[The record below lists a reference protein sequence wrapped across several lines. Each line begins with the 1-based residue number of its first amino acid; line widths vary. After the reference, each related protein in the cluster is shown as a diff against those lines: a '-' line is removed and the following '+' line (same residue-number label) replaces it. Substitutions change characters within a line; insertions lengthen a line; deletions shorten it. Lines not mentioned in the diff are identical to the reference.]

1 MEPYATI
8 LTELKQR
15 TDKTL
20 KHLKDRLG
28 GIRTGRASPTLV
40 DTIRVDYYGTMTPL
54 AQIAH
59 ISVPE
64 PRQLMIKAFD
74 NSPQVAKDIERAIQK
89 SDLGLNPQSDG
100 KVLRLIMPP
109 LSGEQRQKL
118 VHKVKD
124 LCEQDRVALRNE
136 RRDANKIADQLKKD
150 GKLTEDQCKKAH
162 EVIDKELKLVEQ
174 RIDELLKL
182 KSKEILEE

>member
-1 MEPYATI
+1 MDPHAPI
-8 LTELKQR
+8 LNDLKQK

-20 KHLKDRLG
+20 KHLKEQLG

-40 DTIRVDYYGTMTPL
+40 DTIRVDYYGTSTPL
-54 AQIAH
+54 MQVAH

-64 PRQLMIKAFD
+64 PRQLLIKPFD
-74 NSPQVAKDIERAIQK
+74 GSPQVIKDIERAIQK

-124 LCEQDRVALRNE
+124 LVEQNRVALRNE
-136 RRDANKIADQLKKD
+136 RRDANKLADQMKKD

-162 EVIDKELKLVEQ
+162 EAIDKELKLVEAQ
-174 RIDELLKL
+174 LDDVLKS
-182 KSKEILEE
+182 KSKEIMEE

>member
-1 MEPYATI
+1 MDPYASI
-8 LTELKQR
+8 IQDLKQR
-15 TDKTL
+15 TEKTQ

-40 DTIRVDYYGTMTPL
+40 DTIRVEYYGTMTPL
-54 AQIAH
+54 AQVAH

-64 PRQLMIKAFD
+64 PRQLMIKPFD
-74 NSPQVAKDIERAIQK
+74 ATPQVVKEIERAIQK

-100 KVLRLIMPP
+100 KVLRLQLPP

-118 VHKVKD
+118 VHKVKE
-124 LCEQDRVALRNE
+124 LVEQDRVALRNE
-136 RRDANKIADQLKKD
+136 RRDANRTADQMKKD

-162 EVIDKELKLVEQ
+162 EAIDKELKAVEQ
-174 RIDELLKL
+174 RLDEMLKA

>member
-1 MEPYATI
+1 MDPHATI
-8 LTELKQR
+8 LADLKQK

-20 KHLKDRLG
+20 KHLKDQLG
-28 GIRTGRASPTLV
+28 TIRTGRASPTLV

-54 AQIAH
+54 AQIAN

-64 PRQLMIKAFD
+64 PRQLLIKPFD
-74 NSPQVAKDIERAIQK
+74 SSTPIFKEVERAILK

-100 KVLRLIMPP
+100 KVLRLMMPP
-109 LSGEQRQKL
+109 LSGEQRHKL
-118 VHKVKD
+118 VNKVKD
-124 LCEQDRVALRNE
+124 LVEQNRVALRNE

-150 GKLTEDQCKKAH
+150 GQLTEDQCKKAH
-162 EVIDKELKLVEQ
+162 EAIDKELKLVDQ
-174 RIDELLKL
+174 RMEEIFKA

>member
-1 MEPYATI
+1 MDPHAPI
-8 LTELKQR
+8 LNDLKQK

-20 KHLKDRLG
+20 KHLKDQLG
-28 GIRTGRASPTLV
+28 SIRTGRASPTLV
-40 DTIRVDYYGTMTPL
+40 DTIRVDYYGTSTPL
-54 AQIAH
+54 QQVAH
-59 ISVPE
+59 VSVPE
-64 PRQLMIKAFD
+64 PRQLLIKPFD
-74 NSPQVAKDIERAIQK
+74 GSPAVIKEIERAIQK

-100 KVLRLIMPP
+100 KVLRLVMPP

-124 LCEQDRVALRNE
+124 LVEQNRVALRNE
-136 RRDANKIADQLKKD
+136 RRDANKVADQMKKD

-162 EVIDKELKLVEQ
+162 EAVDKELKAVEA
-174 RIDELLKL
+174 RMEEMLKA

>member
-1 MEPYATI
+1 MDPYASI
-8 LTELKQR
+8 LNDLKQK

-20 KHLKDRLG
+20 KHLKEQLG
-28 GIRTGRASPTLV
+28 SIRTGRASPTLV
-40 DTIRVDYYGTMTPL
+40 DTIRADYYGTMTPL

-64 PRQLMIKAFD
+64 PRQLMIKPFD
-74 NSPQVAKDIERAIQK
+74 GSPQVIKDIEKAIQK

-124 LCEQDRVALRNE
+124 LVEQNRVALRNE
-136 RRDANKIADQLKKD
+136 RRDANKLADQMKKD
-150 GKLTEDQCKKAH
+150 GKFTEDQCKKAH
-162 EVIDKELKLVEQ
+162 EVIDKELKGVEQ
-174 RIDELLKL
+174 KMDEMLKV